1 MILPPPAP
9 PRASCPS
16 AARPLGGLTPPQ
28 EAALARLRCG
38 LDEGDGVVLLVG
50 AAGVGKSL
58 VLARLASDPSS
69 ATRVAGAT
77 LLDDAHVADESRL
90 LQVAASPRPTILAG
104 RGRLLTL
111 VARDGRLAARVRM
124 RAVIPPFSIDDTRA
138 LVARRL
144 SDRGGAGLDE
154 GAVRTLHEI
163 AAGIPAVVR
172 RLVDLVALV
181 STEGRRLSADDVEA
195 IHRRLDG
202 LAE

>member
-1 MILPPPAP
+1 MTPADAP
-9 PRASCPS
+9 PTCDDP
-16 AARPLGGLTPPQ
+16 LTPAQ